1 MPEQS
6 FPFIFIHLNQS
17 CDFISLFNSLVKL
30 GGRPVAFLSAEPVR
44 TENEFIRSVP
54 VVPFSGNNFQ
64 EALGNLLFDSEKN
77 TGIESFFVI
86 CSDDAVISDSELNE
100 QLASARKN
108 PQAFYLLEILTTQES
123 VEDNGI
129 VRMIQWI
136 RRKLEGPKASLWI
149 IPPQAI
155 TSANPYSEDKKFSLF
170 PWLLKC
176 ERQGIPIFLTRAN
189 RKNDGDVAVNSLRR
203 INLLFYTLNTF
214 LRYSGSSVLSFLVDN
229 TVFFLGIQIGFGNL
243 LALVTGRVASL
254 LVNYFLLKS
263 VVFKPKN
270 EKNRS
275 FAKYVGLVIFS
286 GSVVWSLITIGEKII
301 PIHPIFLKLA
311 AELGMFFFNYYV
323 SKTFIFN

>member
-108 PQAFYLLEILTTQES
+108 PQAIYLLEILTTQES

-129 VRMIQWI
+129 VRMIRWI
-136 RRKLEGPKASLWI
+136 RRKLKVRRLPYGLSRHKRSPRQIHIPKI
-149 IPPQAI
+149 
-155 TSANPYSEDKKFSLF
+155 KV
-170 PWLLKC
+170 
-176 ERQGIPIFLTRAN
+176 FLVP
-189 RKNDGDVAVNSLRR
+189 VAV
-203 INLLFYTLNTF
+203 
-214 LRYSGSSVLSFLVDN
+214 
-229 TVFFLGIQIGFGNL
+229 
-243 LALVTGRVASL
+243 
-254 LVNYFLLKS
+254 
-263 VVFKPKN
+263 
-270 EKNRS
+270 E
-275 FAKYVGLVIFS
+275 
-286 GSVVWSLITIGEKII
+286 
-301 PIHPIFLKLA
+301 
-311 AELGMFFFNYYV
+311 M
-323 SKTFIFN
+323 

>member
-1 MPEQS
+1 VPEQS
-6 FPFIFIHLNQS
+6 FPFIFIHLNQN
-17 CDFISLFNSLVKL
+17 CDFNSLFNSLVKL
-30 GGRPVAFLSAEPVR
+30 GGIPIAFLSAKPIR
-44 TENEFIRSVP
+44 TENEFIRAVP
-54 VVPFSGNNFQ
+54 VVSFSGNNFQ
-64 EALGNLLFDSEKN
+64 EALGNLLFPSENRTKL
-77 TGIESFFVI
+77 ESFFVI
-86 CSDDAVISDSELNE
+86 YSDDAVISDSELNE

-108 PQAFYLLEILTTQES
+108 PQAIYLLEILDPQKSLE
-123 VEDNGI
+123 ENQI
-129 VRMIQWI
+129 ARKIRWL

-155 TSANPYSEDKKFSLF
+155 TSANPYSENKKFSLF

-176 ERQGIPIFLTRAN
+176 ERQGIPIFLTQVN
-189 RKNDGDVAVNSLRR
+189 RKNDGVVAVNSLRR

-270 EKNRS
+270 GTKRS

-286 GSVVWSLITIGEKII
+286 GSVVWSLITLGEKII